1 MRLLTFRGGVHPPD
15 NKHWTADKQ
24 IEDLLPKGDLV
35 FPMSQHIGAPCMPAV
50 KKGDYVHVHNLASMR
65 GRRASGGFFCSS
77 DFKRIGNSE
86 RRNVYAHTVGHRH
99 NVCSGRERL

>member
-50 KKGDYVHVHNLASMR
+50 KKNY
-65 GRRASGGFFCSS
+65 
-77 DFKRIGNSE
+77 
-86 RRNVYAHTVGHRH
+86 
-99 NVCSGRERL
+99 